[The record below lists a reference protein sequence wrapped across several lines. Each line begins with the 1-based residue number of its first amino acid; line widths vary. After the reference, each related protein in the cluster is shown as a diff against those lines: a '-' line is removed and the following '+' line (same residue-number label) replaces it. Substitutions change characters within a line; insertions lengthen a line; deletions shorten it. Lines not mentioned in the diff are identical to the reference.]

1 MCSGTGRLVDFL
13 AAYIGIPIFFFLY
26 AFWNLWKRSSWI
38 KSVNADI
45 TTGKA
50 ALDAEDG
57 QWPEQI
63 PNNIFQKI
71 WFWIA

>member
-1 MCSGTGRLVDFL
+1 VIDFL
-13 AAYIGIPIFFFLY
+13 AAYIGIPIFFVLY
-26 AFWNLWKRSSWI
+26 AFWKILKRTPWV
-38 KSVNADI
+38 KPEDADI

-57 QWPEQI
+57 QWPEQH
-63 PNNIFQKI
+63 PRNIFERV